1 MLNKKVAGLWIDS
14 RKAIIVSNHNAQDI
28 SDFSIKST
36 LNADVYEGSSSEH
49 TMNNADRTNRIKLY
63 KEIEKVITNSTE
75 LFITGPGVAQEELKN
90 YLLETPQYKNLKITL
105 GTDSHLTGEQIISE
119 VKSHYNG

>member
-14 RKAIIVSNHNAQDI
+14 RKAVVVSNHDTQDI
-28 SDFSIKST
+28 SDFKLKNT
-36 LNADVYEGSSSEH
+36 LKADVYDGSSNEH
-49 TMNNADRTNRIKLY
+49 TMNNADKTNRIKLY
-63 KEIEKVITNSTE
+63 KEIEKAITNSTE
-75 LFITGPGVAQEELKN
+75 LYITGPGVAQEELKN

-105 GTDSHLTGEQIISE
+105 GTDSQLNDDQVLSE